1 MVRKSKAS
9 SNLRSTPAGAQIQ
22 DPRVD
27 CLALAKRV
35 AINTFL
41 SFHILAIACWCLPV
55 TTPLTMVFRELL
67 RPYFV
72 WSGLFQSW
80 DMFSPSPK
88 SINSYVEAIV
98 LYQDGNTR
106 IWAFP
111 RMERLSLT
119 SRYFKERSRK
129 FVENLK
135 EDKFAL
141 LWPDAA
147 RFIARLNNNGPNPV
161 KMVLLV
167 RHWSNIVPRMDGA
180 KTPEPWDSHVFY
192 GYMVRP
198 EDLD

>member
-1 MVRKSKAS
+1 MVRKSKVS
-9 SNLRSTPAGAQIQ
+9 SNLPSKPAGGQIQ
-22 DPRVD
+22 NSGAD

-41 SFHILAIACWCLPV
+41 SFHILAVACWCLPV

-67 RPYFV
+67 RPYFL

-98 LYQDGNTR
+98 LYKDGNTR

-119 SRYFKERSRK
+119 SRYFQERYRK
-129 FVENLK
+129 FVENLNQ
-135 EDKFAL
+135 DKYAL
-141 LWPDAA
+141 LWPDTA
-147 RFIARLNNNGPNPV
+147 RFIARLNNQGPSPV

-167 RHWSNIVPRMDGA
+167 RHWSNIVPRMDG
-180 KTPEPWDSHVFY
+180 TNTCEPWDAHVFY